1 MAPAPRQERS
11 APYPCAPTCRSWS
24 AYTGSSPCTGAASS
38 ANMKSPSRM
47 RRGPGCRSVHDSASR
62 TPPCF
67 FSTPARVG
75 ASRSGCAGT
84 RTSASTTTMAMKLST
99 LTSKTAAAPAAVS
112 RAPAIIGPSRRAALN
127 WAEFS
132 AIAEGSSSRGTKA
145 GTSACQAGITDAQDA
160 PSRKART
167 MITAGVA
174 YPRCVSTASTA
185 AMIIIAV
192 CPMSS
197 SLRRSCRSARAP
209 AGRASRATGMNSAAE
224 RSSTRKGDWV
234 CRWTSHAWATVS
246 IQLPTLLVSEPS
258 QIQRNGPCRSTANGP
273 PAGRGG
279 VRATFTARCS
289 SRRAPGRRRLF
300 GDVVVE
306 ASLGRG
312 HLGPPDVHVGSRL
325 RRRAPRLEQVLI
337 GYLEI
342 ERSRNSR
349 ARRDVDLFLR
359 PFGHPRLRLGLLQ
372 HRLRRDEIGAGALP
386 ARLGAGARRGEIGHR
401 LLQPGLV
408 LVLLRVPDAAVVE
421 RDADVQDQIVAG
433 VGPGEALVGVVV
445 ALRHAGDG
453 GQPEEAVVGHGL
465 VGAGYLSDRAPHGER
480 PLPRLPAFVG
490 RLPEPRVA
498 ALASRQRRDRLTDQ
512 RFEERQ
518 QGLPLAGEVRDL
530 RARRGRIAL
539 RAEQA
544 DLHRRAGGN
553 LRLGVFL
560 APHRHLLGVAR
571 GGEQPVDALQRQVG
585 ARDVEQHLLPRL
597 VCAAVRRHGEAAGD
611 PGEEQAL
618 RRQQRLA
625 QLKRAVPRVRRDDV
639 DRRRHDRQV
648 RRLPVQARVR
658 GPDQPHERSKVEPLR
673 RAGVIE
679 GPGRRDVRLPGGVGA
694 LHAHP
699 RDGRL
704 GPRRGHV
711 GSLLRGQLQ
720 RFPQG
725 DRPALRLGCRRGA
738 RSENEQRQGHVHIFY
753 PFAAFAGISSATAA
767 WRGTAGAE
775 ARPRRRESSA
785 RGCSFSIPAKMTGT
799 TRSVSAV
806 EVMTPPMTAMAMGER
821 NSLPVPVPI
830 AVGTMP
836 IAIAKLVMRMGR
848 SRRGPALSSASST
861 GSPSRMC
868 CSAPS
873 TRRMAFLVTRPISRM
888 TPIIAPSERFLPA
901 SRSPRRAPISASG
914 SDTMMVNGCLSD
926 SNCEARTMK
935 MKMNARPKAAENA
948 SFCSLN
954 VFICPS

>member
-112 RAPAIIGPSRRAALN
+112 RAPAIIGPSRR
-127 WAEFS
+127 
-132 AIAEGSSSRGTKA
+132 
-145 GTSACQAGITDAQDA
+145 
-160 PSRKART
+160 
-167 MITAGVA
+167 
-174 YPRCVSTASTA
+174 
-185 AMIIIAV
+185 
-192 CPMSS
+192 
-197 SLRRSCRSARAP
+197 
-209 AGRASRATGMNSAAE
+209 
-224 RSSTRKGDWV
+224 
-234 CRWTSHAWATVS
+234 
-246 IQLPTLLVSEPS
+246 PTLLVSEPS

-480 PLPRLPAFVG
+480 PLPRLHAFVG

-512 RFEERQ
+512 RFEER
-518 QGLPLAGEVRDL
+518 
-530 RARRGRIAL
+530 
-539 RAEQA
+539 
-544 DLHRRAGGN
+544 
-553 LRLGVFL
+553 
-560 APHRHLLGVAR
+560 
-571 GGEQPVDALQRQVG
+571 
-585 ARDVEQHLLPRL
+585 
-597 VCAAVRRHGEAAGD
+597 
-611 PGEEQAL
+611 
-618 RRQQRLA
+618 
-625 QLKRAVPRVRRDDV
+625 
-639 DRRRHDRQV
+639 
-648 RRLPVQARVR
+648 
-658 GPDQPHERSKVEPLR
+658 
-673 RAGVIE
+673 
-679 GPGRRDVRLPGGVGA
+679 
-694 LHAHP
+694 
-699 RDGRL
+699 
-704 GPRRGHV
+704 
-711 GSLLRGQLQ
+711 
-720 RFPQG
+720 
-725 DRPALRLGCRRGA
+725 
-738 RSENEQRQGHVHIFY
+738 
-753 PFAAFAGISSATAA
+753 
-767 WRGTAGAE
+767 
-775 ARPRRRESSA
+775 
-785 RGCSFSIPAKMTGT
+785 
-799 TRSVSAV
+799 
-806 EVMTPPMTAMAMGER
+806 
-821 NSLPVPVPI
+821 
-830 AVGTMP
+830 
-836 IAIAKLVMRMGR
+836 
-848 SRRGPALSSASST
+848 
-861 GSPSRMC
+861 
-868 CSAPS
+868 
-873 TRRMAFLVTRPISRM
+873 
-888 TPIIAPSERFLPA
+888 
-901 SRSPRRAPISASG
+901 
-914 SDTMMVNGCLSD
+914 
-926 SNCEARTMK
+926 
-935 MKMNARPKAAENA
+935 
-948 SFCSLN
+948 
-954 VFICPS
+954 